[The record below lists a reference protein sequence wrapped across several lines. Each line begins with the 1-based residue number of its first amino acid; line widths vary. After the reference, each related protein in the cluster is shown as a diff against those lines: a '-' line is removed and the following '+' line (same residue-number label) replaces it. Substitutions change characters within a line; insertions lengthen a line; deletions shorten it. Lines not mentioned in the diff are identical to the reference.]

1 MNNILSVIGLITLWI
16 YRYEVLSVLET
27 LVDLYLSTLYHLL
40 SVV

>member
-27 LVDLYLSTLYHLL
+27 LVDLYLSMLEAVLFA
-40 SVV
+40 